1 MPPDQTT
8 EPHQFEETPRRP
20 APRALDPIEPKPV
33 LPIAAAPDD
42 PQRELGAADV
52 EPQPSDGLNASGPD
66 DSALT
71 AEFLRNSPVLSSL
84 PRPVPPRTTA
94 AMETFESPTASALQA
109 LSAMVGE
116 VGVPEGQRARARA
129 ALLDMARQLESR
141 EMTWD
146 QMRDAV
152 QFLMEVPPLA
162 RRALPLLLPYLDQ
175 AA

>member
-1 MPPDQTT
+1 
-8 EPHQFEETPRRP
+8 
-20 APRALDPIEPKPV
+20 
-33 LPIAAAPDD
+33 
-42 PQRELGAADV
+42 
-52 EPQPSDGLNASGPD
+52 
-66 DSALT
+66 
-71 AEFLRNSPVLSSL
+71 
-84 PRPVPPRTTA
+84 
-94 AMETFESPTASALQA
+94 METFESPTASALQA

-152 QFLMEVPPLA
+152 QFLMEFPPLA